1 MNIFALHL
9 NPAICAQW
17 HTDKHVVKM
26 LLESCQLLYSVWHMT
41 GATVPPHAYKLAHRN
56 HPSAIWARQTTGN
69 YRWLAEL
76 AIELAREY
84 THRYKK
90 IHKCQ
95 AHAVWLW
102 ENIPSTLPEGPL
114 QTFSMA
120 MDNVFKISTDPII
133 SYRNYYCTSKQ
144 FRGLIQYTGRERP
157 PWLYTPMDV
166 RAHFMKL
173 GK

>member
-1 MNIFALHL
+1 MNIFALHF

-26 LLESCQLLYSVWHMT
+26 LLETCQLLYSVWHMT
-41 GATVPPHAYKLAHRN
+41 GGPVPEHAYKLAHKN
-56 HPSAIWARQTTGN
+56 HPSAIWTRQTSGN
-69 YRWLAEL
+69 YKWLTNL

-102 ENIPSTLPEGPL
+102 HNIPPALPEGPL
-114 QTFSMA
+114 QTFSIAMA
-120 MDNVFKISTDPII
+120 DVFKISADPITC
-133 SYRNYYCTSKQ
+133 YRNYYCTSKQ
-144 FRGLIQYTGRERP
+144 FRGLIAYTGRDKP
-157 PWLYTPMDV
+157 PWLYTPMDA
-166 RAHFMKL
+166 RAHFMRL
-173 GK
+173 F